1 MKKYDVTALGEL
13 LIDFTENGRSAQGNP
28 TFEANPG
35 GAPCNVLAMLSKL
48 GNKTAFIG
56 KVGDDFF
63 GKQLRDAITEVGID
77 ASYLLKDEVHTTLA
91 LVHNRPDGDRDFS
104 FYRNPGADMMLTE
117 DEVPEEL
124 IKNSKIFHFG
134 TLSMTHEGVREA
146 TKKALDVA
154 KKAGV
159 MISFDPNLRPP
170 LWDSLETAREQVLYG
185 LGFCDVLKISD
196 NEIEWLT
203 GENDYTAGVEWI
215 RKRYNIPLILV
226 SMGRDGSRAYYDGG
240 SSKKIMVEEKAFLH
254 ENTVDTTGAGDTFF
268 GCILHYLCRYDI
280 SELNETLLAEMLRFA
295 NAAASIVTTRKGA
308 LRVMPDVSEVKLLL
322 KA

>member
-48 GNKTAFIG
+48 GNRTAFIG

-63 GKQLRDAITEVGID
+63 GEQLRVAITEVGID

-124 IKNSKIFHFG
+124 IQNSKIFHFG
-134 TLSMTHEGVREA
+134 TLSMTHEVVRRA
-146 TKKALDVA
+146 TRKALDIA
-154 KKAGV
+154 KNAGV

-203 GENDYTAGVEWI
+203 GENEYTAGVEWI
-215 RKRYNIPLILV
+215 RERYDIPLILV

-240 SSKKIMVEEKAFLH
+240 SSKKIMVEEKAFLQK
-254 ENTVDTTGAGDTFF
+254 NTVDTTGAGDTFF
-268 GCILHYLCRYDI
+268 GCILHYLCKYDI
-280 SELNETLLAEMLRFA
+280 NDLNEDLLSEMLRFA

-308 LRVMPDVSEVKLLL
+308 LRVMPDVSEVKRLL